1 VPRRGTLVN
10 PAGEGWRGAARKLK
24 YLYSGWALP
33 EKCGIMARSDHTERN
48 PRSKIPNDARGGN
61 PIMSFATTPGKAASL
76 AGMPKV
82 SKQEERKVILASSLG
97 TVFEW
102 YDFFIFATLAPF
114 FAGLFFPKGNDT
126 AALLSAFATYAVGFL
141 VRPFGALVFGRIG
154 DLVGRKY
161 TFLITIMVMGLATF
175 GTGLLPSFAAI
186 GWTAPI
192 LLVVLRLLQGLAL
205 GGEYGGAAT
214 YVAEHAPANQ
224 RGRATSWIQTTGS
237 FGLLLALV
245 VIFICRES
253 FDSAAFTTWG
263 WRIPFLLSLVLLAI
277 SLYIRLKLNESP
289 VFLRIK
295 EEGRRSHAP
304 LTESFFHYPN
314 NKYVFLALFG
324 TCSGEGV
331 IWYTAQFYALFFLTI
346 TLHLD
351 YKLAYLMIGLQLIVG
366 TWTLVFFGWLSDR
379 IGRLK
384 IMIACCVLAA
394 LTFNPL
400 FHALSRAVNPDL
412 VAFQAATPITVAAD
426 NCNFH
431 VFIGPWSHFTACD
444 QVKDLLTK
452 DGLSFKSVRAAAGQE
467 VTTTIGTTVIEGAN
481 IAKIAATLKDAG
493 YKGSADPAKINW
505 PLALLWL
512 WIMMIYVGMIYGPI
526 AAYLVELFP
535 AKIRYTSM
543 SLPYHI
549 GNGWFGGI
557 LPLLATALVAWSGD
571 IYYGLWFPII
581 VAAMNAVVAA
591 LFLHETKDVDIQT

>member
-1 VPRRGTLVN
+1 
-10 PAGEGWRGAARKLK
+10 
-24 YLYSGWALP
+24 
-33 EKCGIMARSDHTERN
+33 
-48 PRSKIPNDARGGN
+48 
-61 PIMSFATTPGKAASL
+61 MSYATTPRETESVPGLRPITRA
-76 AGMPKV
+76 
-82 SKQEERKVILASSLG
+82 EERKVVFASSLG

-102 YDFFIFATLAPF
+102 YDFYIFATLAPF

-126 AALLSAFATYAVGFL
+126 AALLSAFATYAVGFM

-161 TFLITIMVMGLATF
+161 TFLVTILVMGLATF
-175 GTGLLPSFAAI
+175 GTGLMPTFAAV
-186 GWTAPI
+186 GWASPI
-192 LLVVLRLLQGLAL
+192 LLVALRLLQGLAL

-214 YVAEHAPANQ
+214 YVAEHARPNA
-224 RGRATSWIQTTGS
+224 RGYTTSWIQITAS
-237 FGLLLALV
+237 FGLLLSLV
-245 VIFICRES
+245 IIYLCRENFS
-253 FDSAAFTTWG
+253 SADFTAWG
-263 WRIPFLLSLVLLAI
+263 WRIPFLVSLILLVI

-324 TCSGEGV
+324 VCSGEGV
-331 IWYTAQFYALFFLTI
+331 IWYTGQFYALFFLII

-351 YKLAYLMIGLQLIVG
+351 YKLTYLMISIQLILG
-366 TWTLVFFGWLSDR
+366 MPTLVFFGWLSDR

-384 IMIACCVLAA
+384 LMIAACVLSA
-394 LTFNPL
+394 LTLIPL
-400 FHALSRAVNPDL
+400 FHALSSAVNPDL

-426 NCNFH
+426 DCNFH
-431 VFIGPWSHFTACD
+431 VFVGPWSQFTACD
-444 QVKDLLTK
+444 KVKDLLTK
-452 DGLSFKSVRAAAGQE
+452 SGLSFKSVPAE
-467 VTTTIGTTVIEGAN
+467 PSKDVVTTIGTTAIEGAD
-481 IAKIAATLKDAG
+481 IAKISATLAAAG
-493 YKGSADPAKINW
+493 YKPNADPAKINW

-512 WIMMIYVGMIYGPI
+512 WIMFAYVGMVYGPI

-557 LPLLATALVAWSGD
+557 LPLLATAMVAWSGD

-581 VAAMNAVVAA
+581 VAAANAVIAA
-591 LFLHETKDVDIQT
+591 LFLHETKGVDIQA